1 MSIQDHVEHVPRRLD
16 EEPVVF
22 QGLTAS
28 EIIVTVIAAAL
39 VWLPLCLI
47 GLGLLGF
54 FVAGF
59 GMSVVGIVG
68 TVMVAPKYV
77 AKLKENRPDGY
88 LQHTAALWLDAKGL
102 RKCRFIVREGQW
114 DIGRTD

>member
-1 MSIQDHVEHVPRRLD
+1 MSIQNQVEHVPRRLD

-22 QGLTAS
+22 KGLTAS
-28 EIIVTVIAAAL
+28 EIIVIVIAAAV
-39 VWLPLCLI
+39 VWLPLCLLVF
-47 GLGLLGF
+47 GMLGF

-59 GMSVVGIVG
+59 GMSVVAIVA
-68 TVMVAPKYV
+68 TVMLAPKYV
-77 AKLKENRPDGY
+77 AKWKENRPDGY
-88 LQHTAALWLDAKGL
+88 LQHTVALWLDAKGL

>member
-1 MSIQDHVEHVPRRLD
+1 MDSQNQVEHVPRRLD

-22 QGLTAS
+22 KGLTAS
-28 EIIVTVIAAAL
+28 EIIVILIATAV

-47 GLGLLGF
+47 VLGMLGF

-59 GMSVVGIVG
+59 GMAVAAIVG
-68 TVMVAPKYV
+68 TVMIAPNYV
-77 AKLKENRPDGY
+77 AKWKENRPDGY
-88 LQHTAALWLDAKGL
+88 LQHTVALWLHAKGI